1 MFWTFCLSEVASD
14 LLKNTKRNLNEEKVS
29 KIKLQMPKLH
39 SEMHH
44 LHSNNENPTKL
55 DNSSIESA
63 VKSKYSTNFFL
74 FGYLE
79 NFKDT

>member
-14 LLKNTKRNLNEEKVS
+14 RLKKIKKKLNEEKVS
-29 KIKLQMPKLH
+29 KIKLQMPKHH

-63 VKSKYSTNFFL
+63 VKSKYSLVFL